1 VLVSFAAVGAASAL
15 VLSACSSPPA
25 PPAAGSLFDCKDQ
38 PLTCNAGPTQDGGTV
53 VYTIEK
59 VITGWNLNHVDSN
72 TFDFAEVLTGVLA
85 NGPFVVPPDFNVVVN
100 PDYASSVEVT
110 SNDPMTI
117 EYNLN
122 PDAVWDDGTPIGL
135 ADFEYA
141 WKTLNGRDCPDC
153 AAASTAG
160 YEQIS
165 SVTGSG
171 STITVVFETP
181 YADWKGLFGG
191 LYPGHIAAQ
200 QGNLNTPEG
209 LAAAF
214 NWFNGASNVPT
225 FSGGPYVITDYEVDQ
240 SVTLEPNERWWGA
253 VKPSLDTLVFRIIT
267 DQTAEVPAL
276 QSGEVNA
283 IYPQPNQDIVD
294 GVKAIQGVS
303 YISSQGLTW
312 EHLDLNTANPL
323 LADLELR
330 KAIFTAIDR
339 EDIIARTVGV
349 FTEGLTPLGSHNFV
363 PGQAGYQDLVTAS
376 GQGGGDVDAAKAIL
390 TAAGYTGVGT
400 DLKTPAGVDVAIRFS
415 FTQGNTLRQQT
426 GELVQSYL
434 APLGIDV
441 TLTPISSLGG
451 TLVSGDFDLI
461 IFAWVGGPFPYGGA
475 IQLWGSES
483 ESNFSGFNSAESDDL
498 LTRAAQE
505 SDSSVA
511 DGLLND
517 SNELLVDA
525 AVVLP
530 LFQKPTFLAAYNNIV
545 NIRDNA
551 SNASPV
557 YNVQEWGIR
566 QT

>member
-1 VLVSFAAVGAASAL
+1 
-15 VLSACSSPPA
+15 
-25 PPAAGSLFDCKDQ
+25 
-38 PLTCNAGPTQDGGTV
+38 
-53 VYTIEK
+53 
-59 VITGWNLNHVDSN
+59 
-72 TFDFAEVLTGVLA
+72 
-85 NGPFVVPPDFNVVVN
+85 
-100 PDYASSVEVT
+100 
-110 SNDPMTI
+110 
-117 EYNLN
+117 
-122 PDAVWDDGTPIGL
+122 
-135 ADFEYA
+135 
-141 WKTLNGRDCPDC
+141 
-153 AAASTAG
+153 
-160 YEQIS
+160 
-165 SVTGSG
+165 
-171 STITVVFETP
+171 
-181 YADWKGLFGG
+181 
-191 LYPGHIAAQ
+191 
-200 QGNLNTPEG
+200 
-209 LAAAF
+209 
-214 NWFNGASNVPT
+214 
-225 FSGGPYVITDYEVDQ
+225 VDQ

-461 IFAWVGGPFPYGGA
+461 IFAWVLTPFRIGGA
-475 IQLWGSES
+475 KQLWTSTS
-483 ESNFSGFNSAESDDL
+483 SSNYGKWVNAESDRLINEANALVGEDAKAFDL
-498 LTRAAQE
+498 INQANQLM
-505 SDSSVA
+505 VA
-511 DGLLND
+511 D
-517 SNELLVDA
+517 A
-525 AVVLP
+525 YVLP
-530 LFQKPTFLAAYNNIV
+530 LFQRETFITVNKQYTNLRPNPTNHGT
-545 NIRDNA
+545 
-551 SNASPV
+551 V
-557 YNVQEWGIR
+557 YNIGAWGLLD
-566 QT
+566 QAQ